1 MFRVYRA
8 IEIRRFVLYG
18 IILFGIAEIGF
29 IRFVMPSSYTHLL
42 LLIPAYFLLLGI
54 GVLLLLS
61 RMKRKRLHPGRAIAR
76 LMLFNVSQM
85 ILSFFLM
92 FLYYYHAE
100 ESHKNIMLL
109 AFGVFYIFFMGVKLF
124 IIFNIDNQHKTEKKR
139 LQNAEK
145 KQ

>member
-8 IEIRRFVLYG
+8 IEIRRLVLYG
-18 IILFGIAEIGF
+18 IILFGIAELSF
-29 IRFVMPSSYTHLL
+29 IRFVLPSSYTHSL
-42 LLIPAYFLLLGI
+42 LLIPAYFLLLGVGI
-54 GVLLLLS
+54 LLLLS
-61 RMKRKRLHPGRAIAR
+61 RMKRKRLHPGRAVAR

-92 FLYYYHAE
+92 FLYYYLAE
-100 ESHKNIMLL
+100 DHKYIMLL
-109 AFGVFYIFFMGVKLF
+109 AFSAFYIFFMGVKLF
-124 IIFNIDNQHKTEKKR
+124 IIYNIDNQHKTEKKR

>member
-8 IEIRRFVLYG
+8 IEIRRLVLYG
-18 IILFGIAEIGF
+18 IILFGIVEVGF
-29 IRFVMPSSYTHLL
+29 VRLVFPDNYTNYL
-42 LLIPAYFLLLGI
+42 LLIPAYFFLMGVGI
-54 GVLLLLS
+54 LLLLS
-61 RMKRKRLHPGRAIAR
+61 RMKRKRLHPGRAVAR

-92 FLYYYHAE
+92 FLYYYFIE
-100 ESHKNIMLL
+100 YHKYAMLL
-109 AFGVFYIFFMGVKLF
+109 SFSAFYIFFMGIKLF
-124 IIFNIDNQHKTEKKR
+124 IIYNIDNQHKTEKKH